1 MCTQPHHPATC
12 ITKTDPARLD
22 GTEGEVT
29 GCRAATKFPASKF
42 NYILTVWKL
51 QKCWPLGEFDGMQS
65 HCIEYV
71 LLLYTALRLVWGLNR
86 KSASKRLFCRQFSI
100 SVSAARGWC
109 VPSWRSQS
117 SSQRRSLASPGTSF
131 IHVSDL
137 FFAAMASQDSHCIY
151 YRGVMKIEFVWRS
164 PTCIV
169 WLGCNAKVSS
179 LHCSCL
185 HPQLPKLR

>member
-1 MCTQPHHPATC
+1 ME
-12 ITKTDPARLD
+12 ITKVLTSGGIWWHA
-22 GTEGEVT
+22 VT
-29 GCRAATKFPASKF
+29 LHR
-42 NYILTVWKL
+42 I
-51 QKCWPLGEFDGMQS
+51 
-65 HCIEYV
+65 CIIIIYSFEIG
-71 LLLYTALRLVWGLNR
+71 RGLNR
-86 KSASKRLFCRQFSI
+86 KSASRRLFCRQFSI
-100 SVSAARGWC
+100 SVSAAHGWC

-117 SSQRRSLASPGTSF
+117 SSQRRSLPSPGTSF